1 MKKFLIALVIA
12 VLVVA
17 AYGIYQWNK
26 PHRDVQ
32 NEDTDLVLSSDSLQM
47 LYGQN
52 QDSANKMFLDQ
63 AVVVMGEVQSVEGDS
78 TTTVLLPGAACSME
92 VDKLS
97 VNKGDKV
104 KIKGICT
111 GYDDLFQEVRIDRG
125 VLIK

>member
-32 NEDTDLVLSSDSLQM
+32 GEETKLILSSDSLQM

-52 QDSANKMFLDQ
+52 PDSANKMFLDQ
-63 AVVVMGEVQSVEGDS
+63 AVVVKGEVQSIEGDS

-92 VDKLS
+92 GDNLS
-97 VNKGDKV
+97 IQKGDKV

-125 VLIK
+125 VLIQ

>member
-1 MKKFLIALVIA
+1 MKKFLITLVIA

-26 PHRDVQ
+26 PHRDVE
-32 NEDTDLVLSSDSLQM
+32 NEDTKLVLTSDSLQAF
-47 LYGQN
+47 YGQSP
-52 QDSANKMFLDQ
+52 DSAKKMFLDQ
-63 AVVVMGEVQSVEGDS
+63 AVVVTGEVQSIEGDS

-92 VDKLS
+92 SDQLKI
-97 VNKGDKV
+97 NKGDRV

>member
-1 MKKFLIALVIA
+1 MKKILFALVIA

-32 NEDTDLVLSSDSLQM
+32 GEETKLILSSDSLQM

-52 QDSANKMFLDQ
+52 PDSANKMFLDQ
-63 AVVVMGEVQSVEGDS
+63 AVVVKGEVQSIEGDS

-97 VNKGDKV
+97 VKKGDKV

-125 VLIK
+125 VLIQ

>member
-32 NEDTDLVLSSDSLQM
+32 NEDTNLVLSSDSLQM
-47 LYGQN
+47 LYGQSP
-52 QDSANKMFLDQ
+52 DSANKMFLDQ